1 MVHCSNSAVIA
12 NLAKKPN
19 PAASH
24 NFSLGNDLPPPPPS
38 TAAKPAASA
47 AVAVVAAPAAPAAA
61 TPVAGKVGILVGG
74 ELATDSIA
82 AAVSKAL
89 VLEGITGSVVSYAN
103 DVSIVA
109 FAAKKLAAVCDVVI
123 VASIIMDPTHTIAG
137 SLRTTLAQVALTT
150 DVPVIPALVVQD
162 SLLEAKALLPA
173 LASSWA
179 KAAASVLTMNSTG
192 IVVQAAPEPV
202 IVQPTV
208 LTPAIEDAATLMVIL
223 RESLN
228 VSPSLA
234 ALFNPFRDAWVLVLT
249 LNSFCCPN
257 RISISTLPHFYTSTR
272 SPTEPEALPV
282 SVASSAFAT
291 TITAA
296 RSSTRSS

>member
-173 LASSWA
+173 LATSWA

-208 LTPAIEDAATLMVIL
+208 LTPAIEDAATLMVVL

-228 VSPSLA
+228 VSP
-234 ALFNPFRDAWVLVLT
+234 LFYPFCDAWVLVLT
-249 LNSFCCPN
+249 LNSFCRPN
-257 RISISTLPHFYTSTR
+257 RFLIFTPPHLYTFTL
-272 SPTEPEALPV
+272 SPTAPEALRV

-291 TITAA
+291 TTTAA